1 MKKVFGLII
10 SAALIFGAV
19 PAVYAAEE
27 PAQAEAAQEETFS
40 ITAAGCIAFKGD
52 EALEEN
58 KAPAGTE
65 LTFKLEKDLAENEG
79 LSWAVQFSDG
89 SEFEDFK
96 ESEDGKSITLAMPE
110 KDIIVT
116 AQIGEIIESD
126 EADTSGMNFSDVKES
141 DWFYGAV
148 KEMFEGNYMGGTS
161 DSKYEPQAEGK
172 RSEIV
177 TVLYR
182 LDGSQKAEGELKFSD
197 ITKNTELAD
206 AAVWA
211 SQCGIA
217 AGYPDGTFKPDQSVS
232 RQELAIFIY
241 KYAQYKGLDTSVK
254 GDLNIFKDKGD
265 IADWSKEAVT
275 WAVGSGLIS
284 GMGDG
289 TMAPKGT
296 TTRAQLA
303 SLFNRLRK
311 LDPVVGDPSV
321 DEQLFANMPLGKYE
335 SKEMAREV
343 TVFADGTYEMIGGHG
358 VENPEPFK
366 GTWEAKTIDLGNE
379 MMADG
384 VYFYE
389 NGEELMYWIYDDHET
404 FIVGPWEGKDAL
416 YEHMVR
422 TEKPEMAVEGT
433 WLAPA
438 WDGTGINKFVFENGK
453 WQAVGAGEKAAASGT
468 YAAVSGEVNTYKLV
482 DTEGKAYDEVVTFF
496 NDFGT
501 CLYFRSTG
509 DYFVIESAVKG

>member
-19 PAVYAAEE
+19 PAGYAAEE
-27 PAQAEAAQEETFS
+27 PAQAEAVQEETFS

-65 LTFKLEKDLAENEG
+65 LTFRLEKDLAENEG

-161 DSKYEPQAEGK
+161 DSKYEPKSEGK

-182 LDGSQKAEGELKFSD
+182 LDGSQKAEGQLKFSD

-211 SQCGIA
+211 SQSGIA

-241 KYAQYKGLDTSVK
+241 KYAQY
-254 GDLNIFKDKGD
+254 
-265 IADWSKEAVT
+265 
-275 WAVGSGLIS
+275 
-284 GMGDG
+284 
-289 TMAPKGT
+289 
-296 TTRAQLA
+296 
-303 SLFNRLRK
+303 
-311 LDPVVGDPSV
+311 
-321 DEQLFANMPLGKYE
+321 
-335 SKEMAREV
+335 
-343 TVFADGTYEMIGGHG
+343 
-358 VENPEPFK
+358 
-366 GTWEAKTIDLGNE
+366 
-379 MMADG
+379 
-384 VYFYE
+384 
-389 NGEELMYWIYDDHET
+389 
-404 FIVGPWEGKDAL
+404 
-416 YEHMVR
+416 
-422 TEKPEMAVEGT
+422 
-433 WLAPA
+433 
-438 WDGTGINKFVFENGK
+438 
-453 WQAVGAGEKAAASGT
+453 
-468 YAAVSGEVNTYKLV
+468 
-482 DTEGKAYDEVVTFF
+482 
-496 NDFGT
+496 
-501 CLYFRSTG
+501 
-509 DYFVIESAVKG
+509 